1 MSNVSR
7 QIDERDQWLFNASTN
22 DLVGVKNPTGRGEDF
37 LPVRLDSTGTSL
49 VSGDGTILIPVV
61 GGMSTEATAAIAT
74 ANTNK
79 LQAALAAG
87 GLVQALAPGTYYLDP
102 LQSLVI
108 PSKTKLLLGSG
119 VSLVS
124 RTGRICPVVRNK
136 YSGNLIAGPQ
146 LVRASNV
153 VTVSEAGHT
162 KAVGDLVFVKAVSS
176 SGTDSSFIATVTV
189 LSVVAGVSWTYAST
203 GSNGTAG
210 AATVFYGL
218 IPVRQQLAGTAMTA
232 TAFYVL
238 VTEAGHDK
246 RPGMN
251 VWIGKDGG
259 DNFAPGVV
267 QVTKVTTDT
276 WTYLTTSAVGTASGT
291 FSLSY
296 DYDIEI
302 DGGTI
307 DGNRAGLGS
316 VSAGSEM
323 MSSAT
328 FFGNVTELRI
338 NSRIGGSNVR
348 GVNANNCAS
357 VLLDKQW
364 SAFDTLVAAQFEGGA
379 AGVVVDQAM
388 FGASSQQTATA
399 QKTDDFVAFTGTAC
413 VGGGGNYDNTCS
425 AYGLTFFDGID
436 VRSITPVNCLNAV
449 KITSTGALCPFRGIF
464 RVGRVYSRTL
474 DNSPLLTQ
482 NTVVSLF
489 DDGPGL
495 VATALD
501 VLQIDGPVN
510 WTGPAVS
517 AGLLVLAGA
526 GTANIIR
533 AKNFSTEVNEISTLR
548 IANTFNVGLLDLD
561 GGKFAALGTNNPQ
574 MNLAGGT
581 IRKASVRN
589 STVVVGAAQPF
600 LTCNGGVLSAMVFE
614 NCSFSGVSSGVGDII
629 DYAVAS
635 LALRSLS
642 FKGCTTPVGGIGF
655 GSHMVLASGLA
666 LPALD
671 ISFEDHD
678 VTSSAGIRTNDATC
692 TGTMNIYLGAKVRW
706 TATGGNNFIQG
717 GGTGAMTYRLFGGR
731 NNRNSL
737 PATKVFLT
745 GFGTP
750 VYQSEGFTQVVASSA
765 TPALRCGLGNN
776 VSFTATAASLWGAP
790 SEVPPAGTPVT
801 ITITQ
806 DGTGGWAIT
815 WNAAYIFPTAWS
827 NTGNTA
833 GKKSVASFISDG
845 TSLVAQGGN
854 VWY

>member
-1 MSNVSR
+1 MSGFS
-7 QIDERDQWLFNASTN
+7 FN
-22 DLVGVKNPTGRGEDF
+22 
-37 LPVRLDSTGTSL
+37 PVELSSDGTSL

-87 GLVQALAPGTYYLDP
+87 GLVQVLAPGTYYLDP
-102 LQSLVI
+102 LQSLVM
-108 PSKTKLLLGSG
+108 PSKTKLVLGAG

-124 RTGRICPVVRNK
+124 RTGRICPVIRNK
-136 YSGNLIAGPQ
+136 YSGNIIAGPQ

-153 VTVSEAGHT
+153 VTVTEAGHT
-162 KAVGDLVFVKAVSS
+162 KAVGDIIFVKAVSS

-203 GSNGTAG
+203 GSNSTAG

-232 TAFYVL
+232 TSLYVL
-238 VTEAGHDK
+238 VTEPGHDK

-259 DNFAPGVV
+259 DNFAPGIV
-267 QVTKVTTDT
+267 QVTKVTADT
-276 WTYLTTSAVGTASGT
+276 WTYATSAASGTASGT

-302 DGGTI
+302 DGGVI

-316 VSAGSEM
+316 VATGSGAMNSAS
-323 MSSAT
+323 
-328 FFGNVTELRI
+328 FFGNVTGLRL

-348 GVNANNCAS
+348 GTEFKNCS
-357 VLLDKQW
+357 NVLLDKMW
-364 SAFDTLVAAQFEGGA
+364 APFDCLVGAQFEGG
-379 AGVVVDQAM
+379 GVGIVVDQAVS
-388 FGASSQQTATA
+388 GNDALTTVTA
-399 QKTDDFVAFTGTAC
+399 QKADDFVAFTGVAA
-413 VGGGGNYDNTCS
+413 VGGGGNYDDYAS
-425 AYGLTFFDGID
+425 PYGLTFFDGID
-436 VRSITPVNCLNAV
+436 VRSINAA
-449 KITSTGALCPFRGIF
+449 GALNGIKMSAMAACPFRGVLRI
-464 RVGRVYSRTL
+464 GRVYARNL
-474 DNSPLLTQ
+474 DNAPLIGTGTMLK
-482 NTVVSLF
+482 VF
-489 DDGPGL
+489 DDGPSL
-495 VATALD
+495 VATTFD
-501 VLQIDGPVN
+501 TIQIDGPIN
-510 WTGPAVS
+510 WNNATS
-517 AGLLVLAGA
+517 AGGAIYLGGA
-526 GTANIIR
+526 GSGNIVR
-533 AKNFSTEVNEISTLR
+533 ARGLHSEPNQLDCVKL
-548 IANTFNVGLLDLD
+548 ANTFTLGLLDID
-561 GGKFAALGTNNPQ
+561 ASRFTALGTNNPQ
-574 MNLAGGT
+574 VNMSGGT
-581 IRKASVRN
+581 VRKMMVRN
-589 STVVVGAAQPF
+589 SSIVVGTAQPF
-600 LTCNGGVLSAMVFE
+600 VTFGGGAMNHLAFE
-614 NCSFSGVSSGVGDII
+614 NCQFSGVSAGVGDIV
-629 DYAVAS
+629 DYALAS
-635 LALRSLS
+635 AALNVLS
-642 FKGCTTPVGGIGF
+642 FKGCRVPTGGNGF
-655 GSHMVLASGLA
+655 NSLCVFASGLA
-666 LPALD
+666 IPALD
-671 ISFEDHD
+671 ITLDDHD
-678 VTSSAGIRTNDATC
+678 VTSASGIRCNDATT
-692 TGTMNIYLGAKVRW
+692 TGTVNIYLGAKVKW
-706 TATGGNNFIQG
+706 TATGGNNFLQVG
-717 GGTGAMTYRLFGGR
+717 GSGSSMTWNLWGDSG
-731 NNRNSL
+731 NRNSL

-750 VYQSEGFTQVVASSA
+750 VYKSIGFTQAVASSA

-776 VSFTATAASLWGAP
+776 VTFTATAASLWGAP

>member
-1 MSNVSR
+1 MV
-7 QIDERDQWLFNASTN
+7 T
-22 DLVGVKNPTGRGEDF
+22 PTTVYGKFRARGGFIRGEGEVENVPYLSD
-37 LPVRLDSTGTSL
+37 DGTSL

-87 GLVQALAPGTYYLDP
+87 GLVQVLAPGTYYLDP

-302 DGGTI
+302 DGGSI
-307 DGNRAGLGS
+307 DGNRAGIGS
-316 VSAGSEM
+316 PATGSEM
-323 MSSAT
+323 QTCTTM
-328 FFGNVTELRI
+328 FGCVTGLRI
-338 NSRIGGSNVR
+338 NSRIGG
-348 GVNANNCAS
+348 ANFRAINHFNCAS

-364 SAFDTLVAAQFEGGA
+364 APFDCFVAAQWEGG
-379 AGVVVDQAM
+379 GSNIVVDQAVY
-388 FGASSQQTATA
+388 GNASAHTATA
-399 QKTDDFVAFTGTAC
+399 QKIDDYVAFSGTAAP
-413 VGGGGNYDNTCS
+413 GGGGNYDNTAS
-425 AYGLTFFDGID
+425 PYGMTFFDGID
-436 VRSITPVNCLNAV
+436 VRSIAPVNCLNAV
-449 KITSTGALCPFRGIF
+449 KITATGASCPFRGIT
-464 RVGRVYSRTL
+464 RIGRVYARTL
-474 DNSPLLTQ
+474 DNLPLITQ
-482 NTVVSLF
+482 SAVVTLF

-495 VATALD
+495 VATAID
-501 VLQIDGPVN
+501 VLQIDGPIT
-510 WTGPAVS
+510 WTGPANS
-517 AGLLVLAGA
+517 AGLLNVSGA

-533 AKNFSTEVNEISTLR
+533 ARNFSTEPSELNTLR
-548 IANTFNVGLLDLD
+548 IANTFTVGLLDLD

-574 MNLAGGT
+574 MNLVGGT
-581 IRKASVRN
+581 IRKASIRN
-589 STVVVGAAQPF
+589 STVVVGTAQPF
-600 LTCNGGVLSAMVFE
+600 LTCSGGVLSAMEFK

-635 LALRSLS
+635 LAMRSLS
-642 FKGCTTPVGGIGF
+642 FKGCTTPVGGNGF
-655 GSHMVLASGLA
+655 GSHMVLASGLS
-666 LPALD
+666 LPSLD
-671 ISFEDHD
+671 ISLEDHD
-678 VTSSAGIRTNDATC
+678 VTSASGFRTNDATC